1 MSERILLVE
10 DELDLGNVVKQYLEL
25 KGFEVTWV
33 QRGKPAVELL
43 VSKVHYDLV
52 ILDIQL
58 PDMNGFEIAEQIK
71 MINKDI
77 FFLFLTSRNE
87 KKDRIYGLDIG
98 AEDYITKP
106 FDIDELIL
114 RIKVILRRSGLFNDA
129 ETHTVPHNVLYQTS
143 DVSFDTSLMQLV
155 VGNQKPIVLTQRE
168 VDLLEYFFTHKN
180 KVLKRDEILTAVW
193 GENDYFMGRSL
204 DVFISRLRKILSQ
217 SSTIRIENIYGVGF
231 IFKLEDSN
239 P

>member
-1 MSERILLVE
+1 MSARILFVE
-10 DELDLGNVVKQYLEL
+10 DEIDLGNVVKQYLEL

-33 QRGKPAVELL
+33 RHGKQAVDLIAA
-43 VSKVHYDLV
+43 KINYDLV

-58 PDMNGFEIAEQIK
+58 PDINGFEVAEQIK
-71 MINKDI
+71 KLNRDL

-87 KKDRIYGLDIG
+87 KKDRIYGLDMG
-98 AEDYITKP
+98 AEDYIIKP

-114 RIKVILRRSGLFNDA
+114 RIKVILRRSGFFHDHDVQPSP
-129 ETHTVPHNVLYQTS
+129 THTLFQTS
-143 DVSFDTSLMQLV
+143 DVTFDTSLMQLIV
-155 VGNQKPIVLTQRE
+155 ANEKPIVLTQRE

-204 DVFISRLRKILSQ
+204 DVFISRLRKILNH
-217 SSTIRIENIYGVGF
+217 SSTVKIENIYGVGF
-231 IFKLEDSN
+231 IFKLEE
-239 P
+239 

>member
-1 MSERILLVE
+1 MSARILFVE
-10 DELDLGNVVKQYLEL
+10 DEMDLGNVVKQYLEL

-33 QRGKPAVELL
+33 RHGKQAVDLIAA
-43 VSKVHYDLV
+43 KINYDLV

-58 PDMNGFEIAEQIK
+58 PDINGFEVAEQIK
-71 MINKDI
+71 KLNRDL

-87 KKDRIYGLDIG
+87 KKDRIYGLDMG
-98 AEDYITKP
+98 AEDYIIKP

-114 RIKVILRRSGLFNDA
+114 RIKVILRRSGFFHDHDVQPSP
-129 ETHTVPHNVLYQTS
+129 THTLFQTS
-143 DVSFDTSLMQLV
+143 DVTFDTILMQLIV
-155 VGNQKPIVLTQRE
+155 ANEKPIVLTQRE

-204 DVFISRLRKILSQ
+204 DVFISRLRKILNH
-217 SSTIRIENIYGVGF
+217 SSTVKIENIYGVGF
-231 IFKLEDSN
+231 IFKLEE
-239 P
+239 

>member
-1 MSERILLVE
+1 MSARILFVE
-10 DELDLGNVVKQYLEL
+10 DEMDLGNVVKQYLEL

-33 QRGKPAVELL
+33 RHGKQAVDLIAA
-43 VSKVHYDLV
+43 KINYDLV

-58 PDMNGFEIAEQIK
+58 PDINGFEVAEQIK
-71 MINKDI
+71 KLNRDL

-87 KKDRIYGLDIG
+87 KKDRIYGLDMG
-98 AEDYITKP
+98 AEDYIIKP

-114 RIKVILRRSGLFNDA
+114 RIKVILRRSGFFHDHDVQPSP
-129 ETHTVPHNVLYQTS
+129 THTLFQTS
-143 DVSFDTSLMQLV
+143 DVTFDTSLMQLIV
-155 VGNQKPIVLTQRE
+155 ANEKPIVLTQRE

-204 DVFISRLRKILSQ
+204 DVFISRLRKILNH
-217 SSTIRIENIYGVGF
+217 SSTVKIENIYGVGF
-231 IFKLEDSN
+231 IFKLEE
-239 P
+239 

>member
-1 MSERILLVE
+1 MSARILFVE
-10 DELDLGNVVKQYLEL
+10 DEMDLGNVVKQYLEL

-33 QRGKPAVELL
+33 RHGKQAVDLIAA
-43 VSKVHYDLV
+43 KINYDLV

-58 PDMNGFEIAEQIK
+58 PDINGFEVAEQIK
-71 MINKDI
+71 KLNRDL

-87 KKDRIYGLDIG
+87 KKDRIYGLDMG
-98 AEDYITKP
+98 AEDYIIKP

-114 RIKVILRRSGLFNDA
+114 RIKVILRRSGFFHDHDVQPSP
-129 ETHTVPHNVLYQTS
+129 THTLFQTS
-143 DVSFDTSLMQLV
+143 DVTFDTSLMQLIV
-155 VGNQKPIVLTQRE
+155 ADEKPIVLTQRE

-204 DVFISRLRKILSQ
+204 DVFISRLRKILNH
-217 SSTIRIENIYGVGF
+217 SSTVKIENIYGVGF
-231 IFKLEDSN
+231 IFKLEE
-239 P
+239 

>member
-1 MSERILLVE
+1 MSARILFVE
-10 DELDLGNVVKQYLEL
+10 DEMDLGNVVKQYLEL

-33 QRGKPAVELL
+33 RHGKQAVDLIAA
-43 VSKVHYDLV
+43 KINYDLV

-58 PDMNGFEIAEQIK
+58 PDINGFEVAEQIK
-71 MINKDI
+71 KLNRDL

-87 KKDRIYGLDIG
+87 KKDRIYGLDMG
-98 AEDYITKP
+98 AEDYIIKP

-114 RIKVILRRSGLFNDA
+114 RIKVILRRSGFFHDHDVQPSPTYTLF
-129 ETHTVPHNVLYQTS
+129 QTS
-143 DVSFDTSLMQLV
+143 DVTFDTSLMQLIV
-155 VGNQKPIVLTQRE
+155 ANEKPIVLTQRE

-204 DVFISRLRKILSQ
+204 DVFISRLRKILNH
-217 SSTIRIENIYGVGF
+217 SSTVKIENIYGVGF
-231 IFKLEDSN
+231 IFKLEE
-239 P
+239 

>member
-1 MSERILLVE
+1 MSAKILFVE

-33 QRGKPAVELL
+33 QRGQEALEYISSLP
-43 VSKVHYDLV
+43 SFDLV

-58 PDMNGFEIAEQIK
+58 PDINGFDVAEQIK
-71 MINKDI
+71 KINKDT

-87 KKDRIYGLDIG
+87 KKDKIYGLDMG

-114 RIKVILRRSGLFNDA
+114 RIKVILRRSGFFHDQ
-129 ETHTVPHNVLYQTS
+129 EVQHISSQVVYQTS
-143 DVSFDTSLMQLV
+143 DVLFDTSLMQLV
-155 VGNQKPIVLTQRE
+155 IGKQKPIVLTQRE

-193 GENDYFMGRSL
+193 GENDYFLGRSL
-204 DVFISRLRKILSQ
+204 DVFISRLRKILNH
-217 SSTIRIENIYGVGF
+217 SSTIHIENIYGVGF
-231 IFKLEDSN
+231 VFKLEET